1 MINNGE
7 IQSANTLLLEY
18 SNKFAENIRVLN
30 IEGILSII
38 NGDFKKADQVFKRA
52 LSMDITNEDTI
63 HNIKYLI
70 SNRDLKSV

>member
-1 MINNGE
+1 
-7 IQSANTLLLEY
+7 
-18 SNKFAENIRVLN
+18 VLN